1 MEEKN
6 KGKFNIDI
14 DFINIML
21 YNINIKGGIKPMKK
35 AFNTSIDEEILEQF
49 REKCKEEKLPINV
62 VLERFMQGYVNEDF
76 KLEMKYFGNN
86 GK

>member
-1 MEEKN
+1 
-6 KGKFNIDI
+6 
-14 DFINIML
+14 
-21 YNINIKGGIKPMKK
+21 MKK

-76 KLEMKYFGNN
+76 KLEMKYFSNN

>member
-1 MEEKN
+1 MQ
-6 KGKFNIDI
+6 
-14 DFINIML
+14 
-21 YNINIKGGIKPMKK
+21 PMKK

-62 VLERFMQGYVNEDF
+62 VLERFMQGNVNEDF

>member
-1 MEEKN
+1 M
-6 KGKFNIDI
+6 NILTLSTYSDKI
-14 DFINIML
+14 AISKEVFI
-21 YNINIKGGIKPMKK
+21 MKK

-49 REKCKEEKLPINV
+49 RAKCKEEKLPINV

>member
-1 MEEKN
+1 
-6 KGKFNIDI
+6 
-14 DFINIML
+14 
-21 YNINIKGGIKPMKK
+21 MKK

-86 GK
+86 GKQKECSVHPEKVFATLNQLEPKS

>member
-1 MEEKN
+1 
-6 KGKFNIDI
+6 
-14 DFINIML
+14 
-21 YNINIKGGIKPMKK
+21 MKK

-86 GK
+86 GKQKECSQPVSQTHGYTQPT